1 MSLCDGSAGSKP
13 PPPPPRAVEGSKGD
27 GSHEFGWCERESRN
41 VFGEEA
47 VSYVLEGRAIE
58 RL

>member
-1 MSLCDGSAGSKP
+1 MGLRARNHR
-13 PPPPPRAVEGSKGD
+13 PPPPRAVEGSKGD